1 MIGWPGEVRA
11 EANAV
16 YTALT
21 QGERTHWVVA
31 KWQFVKTAS
40 LANRLLRLPLT
51 RWPCLS
57 REHRPMYQVKMQQ
70 LKPVH
75 AYLAL
80 PAPKETT
87 RSDTGYDGARSQS

>member
-1 MIGWPGEVRA
+1 MTMIGWPGEVRA

-40 LANRLLRLPLT
+40 LANRLLRFT
-51 RWPCLS
+51 T
-57 REHRPMYQVKMQQ
+57 
-70 LKPVH
+70 H
-75 AYLAL
+75 AVAL
-80 PAPKETT
+80 PEPRAP
-87 RSDTGYDGARSQS
+87 ANVPSQNCSN